1 MSDTLS
7 LKLLK
12 VDNWGIFFLQ
22 RLQESFAKS
31 NFCDL
36 TLKFSGEA
44 KLKVHR
50 LVLNTC
56 TEYFLGLEKLGNHEP
71 NCLQMPNEL
80 HPDVVLPIINFMYTG
95 RLEFKEELQN
105 QLYSTAKEMKM
116 TILTRLLDAQSVPV
130 PPVTKPQNKRVPP
143 PITYNLQGKKV
154 VPKMVDPDLPEML
167 PGRKLPIWKRRS
179 APPTLPAV
187 NEAAHVEEFECNSRE
202 EPPRPTRFEW
212 PEEEEGEEL
221 GFSGAFDSIS
231 YDSKP
236 LQRPKETPG
245 IQQPR
250 TSTPIPASS
259 PAKPTVSFEELRKTV
274 IHKRPANQSPSE
286 GPDAKKG
293 KVVDIQEVKEYLQ
306 EQELR
311 KNLVDNEEEG
321 GTEDDDFDDSVPVAD
336 LDDEEEED
344 KDITPVEES
353 MTVTENVSHVEVVEP
368 IPSPSCPSESG
379 SSMLETSPGHP
390 QKSILK
396 SRVSRDMPDTPSK
409 RVRFTLEAE
418 SPEGKENTTDV
429 SVKEEPK
436 EVSKILSQTECS
448 ISCSSTKPNNLS
460 NHAKIISEVLK
471 KYPNL
476 VKDNKNIKLKIMQR
490 GGHAKPTVAPVEGD
504 SGKVVRSKVSYVVV
518 KSNDASKGKV
528 VLKRGALSEPLS
540 EFVNPEGQKPPSGAE
555 NTTGPWLCH
564 SCGTNEEPIN
574 FETYYSYRKHLQDV
588 HMEKIDARICEH
600 CGHKASK
607 RNLLLYH
614 LYTRHG
620 VPPPRNCQFP
630 KCDQCD
636 YVALSESLLIKH
648 RNNHSNSRD
657 FVCKVCNAS
666 FKSNGAL
673 QGHIQ
678 ANLHGDPTKKKYECP
693 YCRKPFVRNI
703 NLKAHIRSSHKEI
716 ARQLDGEDENLPDGK
731 KKKTRPRIL
740 ESGSTVLHIQG
751 SGTSSEEGSHQ
762 EHTVLVLQSG
772 EKVIATSG
780 MLQAPTLV
788 PSSEAEALSNVA
800 SGIAASLG
808 LNDTMT
814 DVTDNGNPSHRQE
827 NAGNSCS
834 AFVIHDVSHSVHEY
848 ILPDIISGDLEVA
861 QSYTGQLAE
870 LDHYGGEEAA
880 TCALDSNTGQ
890 LTAVTTANGTTL
902 MDIAKQ
908 IPVLLADP
916 NSQLHGNDISG
927 QRLTLVKD
935 GVTIGVLVSQ
945 PSPTMGSNVIS
956 RADGETSSSMPV
968 GIGASLPKLEK
979 EITHNESGLT
989 SEQAAS
995 YDGMPPILM
1004 REVPLDATS
1013 PSGTSTVV
1021 LVTLPSS
1028 EMGMPLAMREA
1039 DFDEAV
1045 KCFVLTQDGTGMTAA
1060 PQITL
1065 MNAIP
1070 QEEAPRETP
1079 EKTMGSTGKIGRI
1092 GILKKKSDPSR
1103 AVRSTP
1109 TTTHMVSGAFS
1120 ADRGSV
1126 VPHQQQIGFLLPVD
1140 TVQKTT
1146 GILSQQSQPHQIN
1159 MVLSTDGSGG
1169 EVTLV
1174 QTSSDPAPPQA
1185 KLVHQ
1190 SHMPIKAINH
1200 ADEAAKSPDIV
1211 PLAPVAPVIPS
1222 ESVQAMVEVSP
1233 LENKTLCPSTSV
1245 SDVAVSHD
1253 NTTAEAGNMAISL
1266 GSSNG
1271 CSSDGNSSINSANSH
1286 VPSTSN
1292 MSEKPSEEKIFSQ
1305 KILAPVDIPSHEEGV
1320 DNKLMIL
1327 SENIVMQNVSPKM
1340 DASLSNTDKFAQ
1352 GCTSEI
1358 PNVIRQCV
1366 NPIIA
1371 VHNESKDGMPSDG
1384 VIEPAREAVSEGGN
1398 IHVMGALQDKS
1409 YVEVGALSATN
1420 LISVAENVHL
1430 QQPEPIEAPSVVQP
1444 GSTSVSVSGVGLSV
1458 VAGLAEIPG
1467 EGHLGKE
1474 QPKDFARESKASLL
1488 TMGVPSNTCMEV
1500 PAEPSTSSLSMA
1512 ETHQDATPVLSSC
1525 TNIPVAKSRGIDQ
1538 QNNTSTVTIELAN
1551 ATVSEGEILKSNI
1564 CENNDKVT

>member
-1 MSDTLS
+1 MSDPLS

-31 NFCDL
+31 NLCDL

-56 TEYFLGLEKLGNHEP
+56 TEYFLGLEKQGNNEP
-71 NCLQMPNEL
+71 NCLQLPNEL

-105 QLYSTAKEMKM
+105 QLYTTAKEMKM

-130 PPVTKPQNKRVPP
+130 PPVAKSQNKKVPP

-187 NEAAHVEEFECNSRE
+187 NETSHVEEFECNSRE
-202 EPPRPTRFEW
+202 DPPRPTRFEW

-236 LQRPKETPG
+236 LQRPKEPPVP
-245 IQQPR
+245 QQPR

-259 PAKPTVSFEELRKTV
+259 PVKTTVSFEELRKTV
-274 IHKRPANQSPSE
+274 IHKRPANQSPTDTPE
-286 GPDAKKG
+286 AKKG

-336 LDDEEEED
+336 LDDEEEEE
-344 KDITPVEES
+344 KEMTSAEES

-368 IPSPSCPSESG
+368 IPSPSGPSESG
-379 SSMLETSPGHP
+379 SSMVEASPGQP

-396 SRVSRDMPDTPSK
+396 SRMSREPDTPSK

-418 SPEGKENTTDV
+418 SPEGKENTTEAT
-429 SVKEEPK
+429 VKQEPK
-436 EVSKILSQTECS
+436 EVTKIISQTECS
-448 ISCSSTKPNNLS
+448 LSCSSAKPNNLS

-471 KYPNL
+471 KYPHL

-490 GGHAKPTVAPVEGD
+490 GGHVKPTVAPVEGD
-504 SGKVVRSKVSYVVV
+504 AGKVVRSKVSYVVV

-528 VLKRGALSEPLS
+528 VLKRGALTEPLS

-564 SCGTNEEPIN
+564 SCGSNEQPIN
-574 FETYYSYRKHLQDV
+574 FETYYSYRKHLQDI

-673 QGHIQ
+673 QGHMQ

-716 ARQLDGEDENLPDGK
+716 ARQLEGDDENLPDGK
-731 KKKTRPRIL
+731 KKKMRPRIL
-740 ESGSTVLHIQG
+740 DSGSTVYIQG
-751 SGTSSEEGSHQ
+751 GGPSSEDGSHP

-780 MLQAPTLV
+780 MLHAPTLV

-808 LNDTMT
+808 LNDSMT
-814 DVTDNGNPSHRQE
+814 DVSENGNQGHRQE

-834 AFVIHDVSHSVHEY
+834 AFVIHDMSQSVHEY

-861 QSYTGQLAE
+861 QSYTGQLTE
-870 LDHYGGEEAA
+870 MEHYGGEEAA

-890 LTAVTTANGTTL
+890 LTAVQTANGTTL

-908 IPVLLADP
+908 IPILLADP
-916 NSQLHGNDISG
+916 NSQIHGNDMSG

-945 PSPTMGSNVIS
+945 PSHTIGSNVVT
-956 RADGETSSSMPV
+956 RAEGEGSSSIPV
-968 GIGASLPKLEK
+968 GINTCIPKLEK
-979 EITHNESGLT
+979 EGTVGEGGLT
-989 SEQAAS
+989 AEQAAS
-995 YDGMPPILM
+995 YDGMPPILV
-1004 REVPLDATS
+1004 REVPLDATA

-1028 EMGMPLAMREA
+1028 SEMGMPVAMRESE
-1039 DFDEAV
+1039 FEEAV
-1045 KCFVLTQDGTGMTAA
+1045 KCFVLAQDGTSMTAA

-1065 MNAIP
+1065 MNAMP
-1070 QEEAPRETP
+1070 PEEPPRETP
-1079 EKTMGSTGKIGRI
+1079 EKVMGSTGKIGRI
-1092 GILKKKSDPSR
+1092 GILKKKSSDPSR
-1103 AVRSTP
+1103 AMRSAPPTP
-1109 TTTHMVSGAFS
+1109 APMLTGAFTT
-1120 ADRGSV
+1120 DRCSV
-1126 VPHQQQIGFLLPVD
+1126 VPHPQQIGILLPMD
-1140 TVQKTT
+1140 AMQKNT
-1146 GILSQQSQPHQIN
+1146 GVLSQQNQPSQIN
-1159 MVLSTDGSGG
+1159 MVLSTDMSTG
-1169 EVTLV
+1169 EITMV
-1174 QTSSDPAPPQA
+1174 QTTGDPAPPQA
-1185 KLVHQ
+1185 KLVDPSQ
-1190 SHMPIKAINH
+1190 IPMKTLDQTDDSGKP
-1200 ADEAAKSPDIV
+1200 PDIV
-1211 PLAPVAPVIPS
+1211 PLAPAAIHS
-1222 ESVQAMVEVSP
+1222 ESVQVMSEVSSMEDRSVCQGTSMSEVAVGQDNNTG
-1233 LENKTLCPSTSV
+1233 ENGNVTVGLGISDRSSSEGNPPVTSANAHIQNSTSV
-1245 SDVAVSHD
+1245 PTEH
-1253 NTTAEAGNMAISL
+1253 L
-1266 GSSNG
+1266 Q
-1271 CSSDGNSSINSANSH
+1271 
-1286 VPSTSN
+1286 
-1292 MSEKPSEEKIFSQ
+1292 EKMFSQ
-1305 KILAPVDIPSHEEGV
+1305 KIMDSSEMSNHGEGE
-1320 DNKLMIL
+1320 DSKLVIL
-1327 SENIVMQNVSPKM
+1327 TENIVLESINPKL
-1340 DASLSNTDKFAQ
+1340 DASLDNSEKLVQ
-1352 GCTSEI
+1352 GCTSEV

-1366 NPIIA
+1366 NPM
-1371 VHNESKDGMPSDG
+1371 VTVQEDSKSIPSDG
-1384 VIEPAREAVSEGGN
+1384 VIESRREEIVGDGRT
-1398 IHVMGALQDKS
+1398 IHVMSELQNKS
-1409 YVEVGALSATN
+1409 YIEVEIPARTLV
-1420 LISVAENVHL
+1420 SVPENVSM
-1430 QQPEPIEAPSVVQP
+1430 QQP
-1444 GSTSVSVSGVGLSV
+1444 TVSVEMQTIAQPCPTVVVSDSGVQLSTVSASTGAPVGSGL
-1458 VAGLAEIPG
+1458 GQ
-1467 EGHLGKE
+1467 E
-1474 QPKDFARESKASLL
+1474 QPKEFSEEGK
-1488 TMGVPSNTCMEV
+1488 G
-1500 PAEPSTSSLSMA
+1500 SSLTGGISSEA
-1512 ETHQDATPVLSSC
+1512 CVAITTLGSSSTLPVIETHQAPTQVLPR
-1525 TNIPVAKSRGIDQ
+1525 TNIPVERCRDPDVQSSIPMEE
-1538 QNNTSTVTIELAN
+1538 IELEN
-1551 ATVSEGEILKSNI
+1551 AADSGSENLKLELSDDD
-1564 CENNDKVT
+1564 DKVT